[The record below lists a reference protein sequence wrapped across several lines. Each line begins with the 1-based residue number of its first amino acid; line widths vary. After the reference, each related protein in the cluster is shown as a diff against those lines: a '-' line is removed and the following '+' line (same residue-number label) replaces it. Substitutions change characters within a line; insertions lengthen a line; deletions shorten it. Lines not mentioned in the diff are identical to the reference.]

1 MTARRFAAERQSA
14 VLDAALDCVIT
25 IDARGR
31 VTYFNPAA
39 ERTFGYEADD
49 VLGREMAEVIVPPT
63 LREKHRRGLA
73 QHLATGEK
81 HVLDRRIELT
91 AMRAD
96 GSEFPAEL
104 TVTRVD
110 GSSEEPA
117 FTGYVRDIT
126 ERRQAEQDLL
136 AARGDL
142 AAVADEQAA
151 LRRVA
156 TLVAQE
162 ATPAEVFA
170 MVAKEVAQNLDV
182 ALVSI
187 VRCEA
192 GVAIQV
198 GAWGEGNPFPVGTS
212 WMLDGHGVSGRVS
225 LTGEPAR
232 VDYANVPGDM
242 AARLSD
248 GAGIR
253 CAVGVPIMV
262 EGSLWG
268 VMMALST
275 ERADLPERIEDQLAG
290 FTELVATAIAN
301 TQARDEL
308 RQLVNEQSALR
319 RVATLVAEDAAPR
332 DVFDAVCEETGR
344 LMGATV
350 VNLVHF
356 TAGGLTVTVAGWSLE
371 GNRLPPGARIPVRG
385 ETIDLIIQGTRAPA
399 RVAAYEGVEGE
410 LAQLLSDLDI
420 KAEAGAPVIVE
431 GRVWGA
437 LIAGAR
443 SAEVLPKGAE
453 ARVAR
458 FAELIATAVSNAIAR
473 SELIA
478 ARRRV
483 IEAGDAAR
491 RRLTR
496 DLHDGAQRDLVNVLL
511 NLQLA
516 QERWDDRPG
525 AREFVDRAAAEAQAS
540 IDELRDLAAG
550 LHPEILTN
558 LGLAAATEG
567 LTEALPLP
575 VTTEGLPER
584 RLPQEIEA
592 SIYFFISEALTN
604 VVKHA
609 EASSAR
615 VKASLDDA
623 RLTVEVSDD
632 GIGGAEATAGGSGLV
647 GLGDRIAA
655 LDGAMTI
662 ESEPGEGTTLHAV
675 VPLGS
680 PVQAAEGS
688 AVPK

>member
-1 MTARRFAAERQSA
+1 MTARRFAAEREGA
-14 VLDAALDCVIT
+14 VLDAALDCVISM
-25 IDARGR
+25 DAHGL

-49 VLGREMAEVIVPPT
+49 VLGREMAEVIIPPT

-73 QHLATGEK
+73 RHLATGEK
-81 HVLDRRIELT
+81 RVLDRRIELT

-104 TVTRVD
+104 TVTRVH
-110 GSSEEPA
+110 SSSAEPA
-117 FTGYVRDIT
+117 FTGYVRDLT

-156 TLVAQE
+156 TLVAEE
-162 ATPAEVFA
+162 AAPAEVFA

-182 ALVSI
+182 SLASI
-187 VRCEA
+187 VRCEE
-192 GVAIQV
+192 GVATQV
-198 GAWGEGNPFPVGTS
+198 GAWGHGNPFPVGTS
-212 WMLDGHGVSGRVS
+212 WTLDGHGVSGRVS

-232 VDYANVPGDM
+232 VDYADVPGEM
-242 AARLSD
+242 AARLSHD
-248 GAGIR
+248 AGIR
-253 CAVGVPIMV
+253 CAVGVPIIV

-275 ERADLPERIEDQLAG
+275 ERVDLPERIENQLAG
-290 FTELVATAIAN
+290 FTELVGTAIAN

-308 RQLVNEQSALR
+308 RELVDEQSALR

-332 DVFDAVCEETGR
+332 DVFAAVCEETGR
-344 LMGATV
+344 LMDATT

-356 TAGGLTVTVAGWSLE
+356 TAGGFSVAVAGWSRDE
-371 GNRLPPGARIPVRG
+371 NRGRPGARQPLTG
-385 ETIDLIIQGTRAPA
+385 EAIDLIIQRTRAPA
-399 RVAAYEGVEGE
+399 RVAAYEGVEADLE
-410 LAQLLSDLDI
+410 QLLRDLDI
-420 KAEAGAPVIVE
+420 KAEVGAPIIVE

-437 LIAGAR
+437 LIAGAG
-443 SAEVLPKGAE
+443 SAEALPNGTE
-453 ARVAR
+453 ARVAS
-458 FAELIATAVSNAIAR
+458 FAEVIATAVSNAIAR

-525 AREFVDRAAAEAQAS
+525 ARKFLDRAAAEAQAS
-540 IDELRDLAAG
+540 IDDLRDLVAG
-550 LHPEILTN
+550 IHPEILTQ
-558 LGLAAATEG
+558 LGLAAAIQG

-575 VTTEGLPER
+575 VTIEGLPEQ

-592 SIYFFISEALTN
+592 SIYFFVSEALTN

-609 EASSAR
+609 EASSAG
-615 VKASLDDA
+615 VKASLDDR

-632 GIGGAEATAGGSGLV
+632 GIGGAEAVASGSGLV

-655 LDGAMTI
+655 LDGTMTI
-662 ESEPGEGTTLHAV
+662 KSEPGEGTTLYAV
-675 VPLGS
+675 VPLAS
-680 PVQAAEGS
+680 PVQPPGGS
-688 AVPK
+688 SVPK